1 MADERNS
8 SGDVVIEEK
17 TPDSDDIVVTNIPN
31 DEPQQKS
38 GFDELASSVKEAAQE
53 VAQKTG
59 EVFNKA
65 TESIGKAID
74 SALSARDHVVMVRV
88 NDDSLKSL
96 DALVQTGIFKSR
108 SEAAAFLISEGV
120 KAQAPLFERISE
132 RIREIERLR
141 TELKDIVKPSET
153 ETR

>member
-1 MADERNS
+1 MANEQNS
-8 SGDVVIEEK
+8 AGDVIIEEK
-17 TPDSDDIVVTNIPN
+17 TSAEDDIVVTNIQN
-31 DEPQQKS
+31 DEPRSKS
-38 GFDELASSVKEAAQE
+38 GFDELASSVKE

-59 EVFNKA
+59 EAINKA

-88 NDDSLKSL
+88 NEDSLRSL

-120 KAQAPLFERISE
+120 KAQAALFERISE
-132 RIREIERLR
+132 RISEIERLR
-141 TELKDIVKPSET
+141 AELKGIVQPIEDQ
-153 ETR
+153 

>member
-1 MADERNS
+1 MGDERNS

-17 TPDSDDIVVTNIPN
+17 TPDNDDILVTKIPN

-38 GFDELASSVKEAAQE
+38 GFDELASSVKE

-59 EVFNKA
+59 EAFNKA
-65 TESIGKAID
+65 TESIGNAID
-74 SALSARDHVVMVRV
+74 SALAARDHVVMVRV

-132 RIREIERLR
+132 RIKEIERLR
-141 TELKDIVKPSET
+141 AELKGIVKPAEAP
-153 ETR
+153 

>member
-1 MADERNS
+1 MSESRNS

-17 TPDSDDIVVTNIPN
+17 APGYDDIVVTNIRN
-31 DEPQQKS
+31 DEPRQKS
-38 GFDELASSVKEAAQE
+38 GFDEIASSVKE

-59 EVFNKA
+59 EAFNKA

-74 SALSARDHVVMVRV
+74 SALAARDHVVMVRV

-120 KAQAPLFERISE
+120 KAQAALFERISE
-132 RIREIERLR
+132 RIKEIDRLR
-141 TELKDIVKPSET
+141 AELKGIVNAT
-153 ETR
+153 ENP

>member
-1 MADERNS
+1 MPDERNS
-8 SGDVVIEEK
+8 SGDVIIEEK
-17 TPDSDDIVVTNIPN
+17 TADNDDIVVTNIQN
-31 DEPQQKS
+31 EEPRQKS
-38 GFDELASSVKEAAQE
+38 GFDEIASSVKE

-59 EVFNKA
+59 EAFNKA

-120 KAQAPLFERISE
+120 KAQAALFERISE
-132 RIREIERLR
+132 RIKEIERLR
-141 TELKDIVKPSET
+141 AELKGIVNPT
-153 ETR
+153 ENP

>member
-1 MADERNS
+1 MPNERNS

-17 TPDSDDIVVTNIPN
+17 TGDGDDILVTNIPN

-38 GFDELASSVKEAAQE
+38 GFDELASSVKE

-59 EVFNKA
+59 EAFNKA
-65 TESIGKAID
+65 TESISKAID

-132 RIREIERLR
+132 RIKEIERLR
-141 TELKDIVKPSET
+141 AELKVIVNPAET
-153 ETR
+153 P

>member
-1 MADERNS
+1 MSESRNS

-17 TPDSDDIVVTNIPN
+17 TSEYDDIMVTNMQN
-31 DEPQQKS
+31 DEPRQKT
-38 GFDELASSVKEAAQE
+38 GFDEIASSVKGVAQE

-59 EVFNKA
+59 EAFNKA

-120 KAQAPLFERISE
+120 KAQATLFDRISE
-132 RIREIERLR
+132 RIKEIERLR
-141 TELKDIVKPSET
+141 AELKGIVTPGEK
-153 ETR
+153 R

>member
-1 MADERNS
+1 MRDEKS
-8 SGDVVIEEK
+8 PSGDVIIEERAIGN
-17 TPDSDDIVVTNIPN
+17 DDIVVTNMQN
-31 DEPQQKS
+31 DETRQKS
-38 GFDELASSVKEAAQE
+38 GFDELASSVKE

-59 EVFNKA
+59 EAINKA

-74 SALSARDHVVMVRV
+74 SALAARDHVVMVRV

-120 KAQAPLFERISE
+120 KAQSVLFDRISE
-132 RIREIERLR
+132 RIKEIERLR
-141 TELKDIVKPSET
+141 AELKGIVNSPENG
-153 ETR
+153 

>member
-1 MADERNS
+1 MSESRNS

-17 TPDSDDIVVTNIPN
+17 ASGYDDIMVTNMQN
-31 DEPQQKS
+31 DEPRQKS
-38 GFDELASSVKEAAQE
+38 GFDEIASSVKGVAQE

-59 EVFNKA
+59 EAFNKA

-74 SALSARDHVVMVRV
+74 SALAARDHVVMVRV
-88 NDDSLKSL
+88 NDDSLRSL

-120 KAQAPLFERISE
+120 KAQSALFERISE
-132 RIREIERLR
+132 RIKEIERLR
-141 TELKDIVKPSET
+141 AELKGIVNTT
-153 ETR
+153 EVP

>member
-17 TPDSDDIVVTNIPN
+17 TPDNDDILVTNIPN

-38 GFDELASSVKEAAQE
+38 GFDELASSVKEVAQE

-74 SALSARDHVVMVRV
+74 SALAARDHVVMVRV

-132 RIREIERLR
+132 RIKEIERLR
-141 TELKDIVKPSET
+141 AELKGIVKPAET
-153 ETR
+153 P

>member
-1 MADERNS
+1 MADPRNS
-8 SGDVVIEEK
+8 PGDVVIEEK
-17 TPDSDDIVVTNIPN
+17 TPDNDDIVVTEIRNE
-31 DEPQQKS
+31 EPHQKS

-59 EVFNKA
+59 EVINKA

-96 DALVQTGIFKSR
+96 DSLVQTGIFKSR

-120 KAQAPLFERISE
+120 KAQAPLFDRISE
-132 RIREIERLR
+132 RIKEIERLR
-141 TELKDIVKPSET
+141 TELKDIVKPPET
-153 ETR
+153 P

>member
-1 MADERNS
+1 MSDKKDSA
-8 SGDVVIEEK
+8 GDVVIEEK
-17 TPDSDDIVVTNIPN
+17 KVDSDDIVVTSLPN
-31 DEPQQKS
+31 EDPPPKS
-38 GFDELASSVKEAAQE
+38 GFDELASSVKE

-59 EVFNKA
+59 EAFNKA

-88 NDDSLKSL
+88 NDDSLRSL

-120 KAQAPLFERISE
+120 KAQAFLFERISE
-132 RIREIERLR
+132 RIKEIERLR
-141 TELKDIVKPSET
+141 EELKGIVTPSENS
-153 ETR
+153 

>member
-17 TPDSDDIVVTNIPN
+17 TPDNDDILVTNIPN
-31 DEPQQKS
+31 DEPHQKS
-38 GFDELASSVKEAAQE
+38 GFDELASSVKE

-59 EVFNKA
+59 EAFNKA

-74 SALSARDHVVMVRV
+74 SALAARDHVVMVRV

-132 RIREIERLR
+132 RIKEIERLR
-141 TELKDIVKPSET
+141 AELKGIVKPAET
-153 ETR
+153 P